1 MTVLGDKF
9 VEAINAKNNDI
20 KTFVWK
26 GAKELINGEKV
37 QTEVRLVDATPEQ
50 LNQFYAHCKSML
62 YSNDKINPGRYV
74 LLDIIKEQRE
84 KCNVELYLRYL
95 EEGDP
100 EKNGRLRFPRHKYLK
115 MVKEFL
121 DNNKE
126 ALPREL
132 WGETAITI
140 ATKGIP
146 EEFTDLSI
154 DLVLDACLDTLGRFE
169 KKHITLNFITK
180 MGLWFEP
187 QEMKDLTEKDEA
199 TGKVRDRLEVIK
211 ERLNLKNV
219 ETKFNP
225 SKPNVPYLKLDPK
238 GLNYSEFRA
247 MILLKSKKYSAL
259 TTDQLLVLRNKVL
272 FRLEEEVAFHAS
284 QWETRMEQ
292 IRKVAESKGIS
303 LEE

>member
-1 MTVLGDKF
+1 MTLIGDKF

-26 GAKELINGEKV
+26 GAKEVINDEKV
-37 QTEVRLVDATPEQ
+37 QTEVRLIDATPDQ
-50 LNQFYAHCKSML
+50 LNKFYAHCKSML
-62 YSNDKINPGRYV
+62 YSTDKVNPGRYV

-95 EEGDP
+95 ENGDP
-100 EKNGRLRFPRHKYLK
+100 EKIGRPRYPRHKYLK
-115 MVKEFL
+115 MIKEFL

-126 ALPREL
+126 VLPRDS
-132 WGETAITI
+132 WKDTPITV
-140 ATKGIP
+140 ATKGIS

-187 QEMKDLTEKDEA
+187 QEMKDLTEKDEE

-211 ERLNLKNV
+211 ERLNLKNS
-219 ETKFNP
+219 TK
-225 SKPNVPYLKLDPK
+225 LRLDPK
-238 GLNYSEFRA
+238 GLSYCEFRA
-247 MILLKSKKYSAL
+247 MVSLKSKKYSAL

-292 IRKVAESKGIS
+292 IRKVAESRGIKI
-303 LEE
+303 EE

>member
-1 MTVLGDKF
+1 MTVIGDKF

-26 GAKELINGEKV
+26 GAKEIVNGEKT
-37 QTEVRLVDATPEQ
+37 QTEIRLVDASPEQ
-50 LNQFYAHCKSML
+50 LNKFYAHCKSML
-62 YSNDKINPGRYV
+62 YSKDKVNPGRYV
-74 LLDIIKEQRE
+74 LLDLIKEQRA
-84 KCNVELYLRYL
+84 KCNAELYLRYL

-100 EKNGRLRFPRHKYLK
+100 EKNGRIRYPRFQYLGEL
-115 MVKEFL
+115 KEFL
-121 DNNKE
+121 NNNKE
-126 ALPREL
+126 VLPRDT
-132 WGETAITI
+132 WGEQPITV
-140 ATKGIP
+140 ATNGIP
-146 EEFTDLSI
+146 SEFTDLSI

-187 QEMKDLTEKDEA
+187 QEMKELTEKDEK

-225 SKPNVPYLKLDPK
+225 SKPNAPYLKLDPK
-238 GLNYSEFRA
+238 GLSYCEFRA

-272 FRLEEEVAFHAS
+272 FRLEEEVTFHAS

-292 IRKVAESKGIS
+292 IRKVAESKGIQ

>member
-37 QTEVRLVDATPEQ
+37 QTEIRLVDATPEQ

-74 LLDIIKEQRE
+74 LLDIIKEQRI
-84 KCNVELYLRYL
+84 KCNAELYLRYL
-95 EEGDP
+95 EEGSP
-100 EKNGRLRFPRHKYLK
+100 ENGRERYPRFQYLQDLK
-115 MVKEFL
+115 AFL
-121 DNNKE
+121 NNNKE
-126 ALPREL
+126 IFPREVL
-132 WGETAITI
+132 SNTLITETTA
-140 ATKGIP
+140 GIP
-146 EEFTDLSI
+146 AEFSDLSI

-199 TGKVRDRLEVIK
+199 TGKVRDKLEVIK

-225 SKPNVPYLKLDPK
+225 SKPNIPYLKLDPK
-238 GLNYSEFRA
+238 GLNYCEFRA

-292 IRKVAESKGIS
+292 IRKVAESKGIN
-303 LEE
+303 LGE